1 LPKFFCFGGVK
12 VLEFQVN
19 QAHFIKFVICFRRPV
34 ESPRPSINL
43 RDLFVISSP
52 STASSLSAEAATAK
66 LFDQSALTTLAQRLV
81 EAARRAGADAAD
93 AVAVRGISQGVEV
106 RDGRVEESERSE
118 GDDVGLRV
126 LVGKRQAVVSTNDVG
141 GDGVARLA
149 ERAVAMARVAP
160 DDDYVGLADPSL
172 LTREFPDLD
181 LLDPNVPTTVELE
194 RRACEAEAAALAVK
208 GVAKSGGASAST
220 GIGGMVLVTST
231 GFHGAYLRSSQSIS
245 ATAISGEGTS
255 MERDYDFTAAPHA
268 ADLVSPENVGRSAGE
283 RTVARSNPRKVETCK
298 VPVVFDPR
306 VSGSLVGHLVGAIN
320 GASIARKTSF
330 LKDRLGQQL
339 FASNIRIIDDPLRRR
354 GLRSQPFDAE
364 GVRVRKTALID
375 QGVLTTWLLD
385 CATARELRLTTTGH
399 AHRGVSSSPS
409 PGSYNLHLEAGEPTP
424 AELISD
430 IRQGFYVTDLIGSG
444 VNGVTGDYSRGA
456 SGFWIENGEITY
468 PVSEVTI
475 AGHLLDIF
483 KSMVPANDLSFRY
496 GVNAPTVR
504 IEGLTLGGR

>member
-1 LPKFFCFGGVK
+1 
-12 VLEFQVN
+12 
-19 QAHFIKFVICFRRPV
+19 
-34 ESPRPSINL
+34 
-43 RDLFVISSP
+43 LFVISSP
-52 STASSLSAEAATAK
+52 SNASSLPADAAAAK

-81 EAARRAGADAAD
+81 EAAKRAGADAAD

-160 DDDYVGLADPSL
+160 DDQYVGLADPSL
-172 LTREFPDLD
+172 HAREFPDLD
-181 LLDPNVPTTVELE
+181 LLDPRVPTTAELE
-194 RRACEAEAAALAVK
+194 RRAAEAEAAALAVK
-208 GVAKSGGASAST
+208 GVTKSGGASAST

-231 GFHGAYLRSSQSIS
+231 GFHGSYLRSSQGIS
-245 ATAISGEGTS
+245 VTAISGDGTS

-268 ADLVSPENVGRSAGE
+268 EDLATPESVGRMAGE

-298 VPVVFDPR
+298 VPVVYDPR

-330 LKDRLGQQL
+330 LKDRLGEQL
-339 FASNIRIIDDPLRRR
+339 FADNIRIIDDPLRRR

-364 GVRVRKTALID
+364 GVRVKEIALID
-375 QGVLTTWLLD
+375 QGVLTSWILD
-385 CATARELRLTTTGH
+385 CATARELKLTTTGH

-409 PGSYNLHLEAGEPTP
+409 PGSYNLHMEAGAATP
-424 AELISD
+424 EELISD

-456 SGFWIENGEITY
+456 SGFWIENGKITY

-475 AGHLLDIF
+475 AGHLLDMF
-483 KSMVPANDLSFRY
+483 KSLTPANDLVFRY
-496 GVNAPTVR
+496 GVNAPTLR

>member
-1 LPKFFCFGGVK
+1 
-12 VLEFQVN
+12 
-19 QAHFIKFVICFRRPV
+19 
-34 ESPRPSINL
+34 
-43 RDLFVISSP
+43 LFVISSP
-52 STASSLSAEAATAK
+52 SNASSLPADATAAK

-81 EAARRAGADAAD
+81 EAAKRAGADAAD

-160 DDDYVGLADPSL
+160 DDQYVGLADPSL
-172 LTREFPDLD
+172 HAREFPDLD
-181 LLDPNVPTTVELE
+181 LLDPRVPTTAELE
-194 RRACEAEAAALAVK
+194 RRAAEAEAAALAVK
-208 GVAKSGGASAST
+208 GVTKSGGASAST

-231 GFHGAYLRSSQSIS
+231 GFHGSYLRSSQGIS
-245 ATAISGEGTS
+245 VTAISGDGTS

-268 ADLVSPENVGRSAGE
+268 EDLATPESVGRMAGE

-298 VPVVFDPR
+298 VPVVYDPR

-330 LKDRLGQQL
+330 LKDRLGEQL
-339 FASNIRIIDDPLRRR
+339 FADNIRIIDDPLRRR

-364 GVRVRKTALID
+364 GVRVKEIALID
-375 QGVLTTWLLD
+375 QGVLTSWILD
-385 CATARELRLTTTGH
+385 CATARELKLTTTGH

-409 PGSYNLHLEAGEPTP
+409 PGSYNLHMEAGAATP
-424 AELISD
+424 EELISD

-456 SGFWIENGEITY
+456 SGFWIENGKITY

-475 AGHLLDIF
+475 AGHLLDMF
-483 KSMVPANDLSFRY
+483 KSLTPANDLVFRY
-496 GVNAPTVR
+496 GVNAPTLR

>member
-1 LPKFFCFGGVK
+1 
-12 VLEFQVN
+12 
-19 QAHFIKFVICFRRPV
+19 
-34 ESPRPSINL
+34 
-43 RDLFVISSP
+43 LFVISSP
-52 STASSLSAEAATAK
+52 SSASSLSADAATAK

-81 EAARRAGADAAD
+81 EAAKRAGADAAD

-141 GDGVARLA
+141 GDGIERLA

-160 DDDYVGLADPSL
+160 DDDFVGLADPSL
-172 LTREFPDLD
+172 LARDFPDLD
-181 LLDPNVPTTVELE
+181 LLDPKVPTTAELE

-208 GVAKSGGASAST
+208 GVTKSGGASAST

-231 GFHGAYLRSSQSIS
+231 GFHGAYLRSSQGIS

-255 MERDYDFTAAPHA
+255 MERDYDFTSAPHA
-268 ADLVSPENVGRSAGE
+268 EDLISAESVGRSAGE
-283 RTVARSNPRKVETCK
+283 RTVARANPRKVETCK
-298 VPVVFDPR
+298 VPVVYDPR
-306 VSGSLVGHLVGAIN
+306 VAGSLVGHLVGAIN

-330 LKDRLGQQL
+330 LKDRLGEQL

-354 GLRSQPFDAE
+354 GLRSQSFDAE
-364 GVRVRKTALID
+364 GVSVKKLAIID

-385 CATARELRLTTTGH
+385 CATARELKLTTTGH

-424 AELISD
+424 EELISD

-456 SGFWIENGEITY
+456 SGFWIENGKITY

-475 AGHLLDIF
+475 AGHLFDIF
-483 KSMVPANDLSFRY
+483 KSLVPANDLSFRY
-496 GVNAPTVR
+496 GVNAPTLR